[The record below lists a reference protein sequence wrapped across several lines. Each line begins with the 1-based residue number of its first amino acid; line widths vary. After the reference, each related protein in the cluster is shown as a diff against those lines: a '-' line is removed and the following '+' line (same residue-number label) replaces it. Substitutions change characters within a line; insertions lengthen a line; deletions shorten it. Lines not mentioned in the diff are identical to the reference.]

1 MATFLLDS
9 SVIIDAL
16 NGKRGRHLLLRD
28 LLSQGHL
35 LACCAI
41 NVAEV
46 YAGLRPSEEEATGRF
61 LRSLR
66 FYEVSWEI
74 ARQAG
79 LLRRE
84 YSRKGKT
91 LALPD
96 TTIAA
101 VALHYGLTLITDNV
115 KDFPMPGLRFH
126 PLP

>member
-9 SVIIDAL
+9 SVIIEAL

-28 LLSQGHL
+28 LLSRGHL

-61 LRSLR
+61 LRSLQ

-74 ARQAG
+74 ARQSG

-115 KDFPMPGLRFH
+115 KDFPMPGLQFY